1 MIDFCKQNSIIFQ
14 AYSSLGT
21 SDSNLNLNL
30 LQNETVVELAN
41 KYSKSTAQIL
51 LKWAVQ
57 QNILIIPKSIKY
69 EHLFE
74 NFNLFD
80 FKLTDNDLTLLN
92 NLNKNKHFCWNSDLV
107 F

>member
-1 MIDFCKQNSIIFQ
+1 
-14 AYSSLGT
+14 
-21 SDSNLNLNL
+21 
-30 LQNETVVELAN
+30 
-41 KYSKSTAQIL
+41 
-51 LKWAVQ
+51 VQ
-57 QNILIIPKSIKY
+57 QNIVIIPKSIKY

-80 FKLTDNDLTLLN
+80 FKLTDNDIIILN